1 MCEPGWM
8 EEVTSGSRIHI
19 VPLTREHAVEIRT
32 WRYSAPYDNYD
43 MVDADPDKLLQAGL
57 GFFAVLV
64 DDRLIGFR
72 SFGPDGRVSGWRYDD
87 SALDTGGGPRPQL
100 HLTGRG
106 LGREVIS
113 AGLSFGRARFEP
125 LAFRVT
131 VASFNTRALRT
142 VESLG
147 FKRIGQFN
155 ATHDNRSFEVLI
167 RPET

>member
-1 MCEPGWM
+1 MCEPTWM
-8 EEVTSGSRIHI
+8 EEATSGSEIHI
-19 VPLTREHAVEIRT
+19 VPLTREHALDICT
-32 WRYSAPYDNYD
+32 WRYPAPYDNYD
-43 MVDADPDKLLQAGL
+43 MVDADPDELLRACL

-64 DDRLIGFR
+64 DDQLIGFR
-72 SFGPDGRVSGWRYDD
+72 SFGPDGQVSGWRYDD
-87 SALDTGGGPRPQL
+87 SALDTGGGLRPE
-100 HLTGRG
+100 LTGRG

-131 VASFNTRALRT
+131 VASFNARALRT

-147 FKRIGQFN
+147 FKKIGQFN
-155 ATHDNRSFEVLI
+155 AAHDNRSFEVLI